1 MRTIGSLRHPHDRFD
16 RGQLHAHVQ
25 SSQLD
30 LSRIKTVQS
39 QQPNSA
45 GVLQLTADITGELR
59 DGPKKDDSEFM
70 LTNVT
75 ADASGRGLKYQ
86 GQPYGDFTTIARTN
100 GQAVTYNVSSNFAGS
115 QIRVDGNTQLAT
127 GYRTNADG
135 SISGLAIE
143 KALAAA
149 NQTGIPAKGTRKSTR
164 LNSSH
169 LGISYAVFCLQKK
182 TK

>member
-1 MRTIGSLRHPHDRFD
+1 MSCGSTLCITRYEIPASKQVFRIWLYKGHDRFD

-75 ADASGRGLKYQ
+75 ADASGRRPQ
-86 GQPYGDFTTIARTN
+86 
-100 GQAVTYNVSSNFAGS
+100 
-115 QIRVDGNTQLAT
+115 
-127 GYRTNADG
+127 
-135 SISGLAIE
+135 
-143 KALAAA
+143 
-149 NQTGIPAKGTRKSTR
+149 
-164 LNSSH
+164 
-169 LGISYAVFCLQKK
+169 
-182 TK
+182 